1 MNGEEESAQA
11 RFAILT
17 GSMTRRERAT
27 SVDLPSPAAGNRLIE
42 FATAEA
48 ESWGMDLRQVQ
59 SNDSDMELVLRSSS
73 VASGVLA
80 RNVWGEPVVGA
91 TAAAVENA
99 TSTLFPLNCSARIG
113 LDNATRDQLCLQVPI
128 GSPLFYTR
136 HTQPRLVSAAPNAK
150 LNVNKLGMV
159 SLVALE
165 SPIAAGTPLFVAPP
179 IVASIT
185 AISCA
190 TAPVALADLGV
201 ANGEEVAG
209 DFEPIPFVVHMQMF
223 KVSIVFNPAFIHLSS
238 VLCLA

>member
-1 MNGEEESAQA
+1 
-11 RFAILT
+11 
-17 GSMTRRERAT
+17 
-27 SVDLPSPAAGNRLIE
+27 
-42 FATAEA
+42 
-48 ESWGMDLRQVQ
+48 
-59 SNDSDMELVLRSSS
+59 LVLRSSS